1 MSRSSAGSLRA
12 SPFDR
17 SRSMTSSPTPLA
29 RAARTW
35 AAQTYAASR
44 SRTAARMATERSFG
58 WTALSSRKNVTSPSM
73 RSANFGLCNSMLNG
87 PRTPPKIF
95 STLSTTR
102 WCSAGTSDLPVIG
115 ATRGMTGSFLEAGG
129 GVCYS
134 LATGDYTMAKAL
146 DGIRVLDLTQYEAGP
161 SCTQMLAWLGAEVI
175 KIEAPGG
182 EPGRTALSDQRGE
195 DAWFFLLLNSNK
207 KGVTLNLK
215 TPRGRAMFEELVKTA
230 DVVVEN
236 MGPGAVDRLGLGYES
251 LRRLNPRIISAS
263 VKGFGSTGPYAEYKS
278 FEWIAQAMAGA
289 MSMTGSPDGPPTKA
303 IGGLA
308 DTGAGLHTA
317 IGILAAIVQRQTT
330 GVGQQV
336 EVAQQEA
343 VVNLL
348 RVHLRESYVTGKPAP
363 RQGNR
368 SAAAAPSNIYRCRP
382 GGSNDYVFV
391 HCATAEMWK
400 SLVTICGRP
409 ELADDPRYADR
420 RDRVQF
426 IDEIDAMIEA
436 WTEKHTKHEALEILA
451 GAGIPCGAVLD
462 SNEVL
467 ADPHMKARGMI
478 TELEHPRRGKYPMPA
493 NPVRLS
499 ASPTEVVRA
508 PLLGEHNADIYGHL
522 LGLGEKEL
530 EQLRKDGV
538 I

>member
-1 MSRSSAGSLRA
+1 
-12 SPFDR
+12 
-17 SRSMTSSPTPLA
+17 
-29 RAARTW
+29 
-35 AAQTYAASR
+35 
-44 SRTAARMATERSFG
+44 
-58 WTALSSRKNVTSPSM
+58 
-73 RSANFGLCNSMLNG
+73 
-87 PRTPPKIF
+87 
-95 STLSTTR
+95 
-102 WCSAGTSDLPVIG
+102 
-115 ATRGMTGSFLEAGG
+115 
-129 GVCYS
+129 
-134 LATGDYTMAKAL
+134 MAKAL
-146 DGIRVLDLTQYEAGP
+146 EGIRVLDLTQYEAGP
-161 SCTQMLAWLGAEVI
+161 SCTQMLGWLGAEII
-175 KIEAPGG
+175 KVEPPTG
-182 EPGRTALSDQRGE
+182 EPGRTALSDKRGE
-195 DAWFFLLLNSNK
+195 DAWFFLLLNSGK

-215 TPRGRAMFEELVKTA
+215 APRGKTMFEEMVKQA

-236 MGPGAVDRLGLGYES
+236 MGPGAMDRLGLGYEA
-251 LRRLNPRIISAS
+251 LQRLNPRIIAAS
-263 VKGFGSTGPYAEYKS
+263 VKGFGSFGPYADYKS

-317 IGILAAIVQRQTT
+317 IGILAAIIQRQAT

-348 RVHLRESYVTGKPAP
+348 RIHLRDTYVTGKPAA

-382 GGSNDYVFV
+382 FGPNDYVFL
-391 HCATAEMWK
+391 HLAGAEMWRT
-400 SLVTICGRP
+400 LATIIGRP

-436 WTEKHTKHEALEILA
+436 WTEKRTKHEVMETLA
-451 GAGIPCGAVLD
+451 GAGLPCGAVLD
-462 SNEVL
+462 SAEVL
-467 ADPHMKARGMI
+467 SDPHLKARGMI
-478 TELEHPRRGKYPMPA
+478 VELEHPRRGTYPMPA

-499 ASPTEVVRA
+499 ESPTDMVRA
-508 PLLGEHNADIYGHL
+508 PLLGEHNAEVYGKL
-522 LGLGEKEL
+522 LGYGPAEIET
-530 EQLRKDGV
+530 LRRDGV